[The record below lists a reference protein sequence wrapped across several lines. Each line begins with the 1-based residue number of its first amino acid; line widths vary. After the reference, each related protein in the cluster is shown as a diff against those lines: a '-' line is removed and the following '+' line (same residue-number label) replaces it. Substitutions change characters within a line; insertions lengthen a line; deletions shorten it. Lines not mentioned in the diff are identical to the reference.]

1 MILPYRLTTPLKDE
15 EMAPLRAGDQVLL
28 TGDIYT
34 ARDLA
39 HKRIQ
44 EAIDQGLPLPFPLKG
59 AVLFYAGPT
68 PKPPHRHVGSVGP
81 TTSGRMDPYA
91 PLLYS
96 LGVKATIG
104 KGPRSPRVKEVQL
117 LHQCLYM
124 AALGGG
130 AALLS
135 LSILSMEV
143 VAFPELGPEAV
154 YLFKVRDFPLTVIND
169 LQGGDFYLEG
179 PARYREGR
187 P

>member
-1 MILPYRLTTPLKDE
+1 MSLALPTYDDVVRAAATLKGVAHRTPAMTSATADRLTRARVFFKCENLQRMGAFKFRGGFNAVANLTDE
-15 EMAPLRAGDQVLL
+15 QRKAGVL
-28 TGDIYT
+28 TFSSGNH
-34 ARDLA
+34 A
-39 HKRIQ
+39 Q
-44 EAIDQGLPLPFPLKG
+44 
-59 AVLFYAGPT
+59 AVALSS
-68 PKPPHRHVGSVGP
+68 K
-81 TTSGRMDPYA
+81 
-91 PLLYS
+91 L

-104 KGPRSPRVKEVQL
+104 KGPRSPRVKEAQL